1 MKVECL
7 CKLNETGREKQILH
21 GYTCGIIKKK
31 KSCTSNRESEWLWPW
46 ARGQENGERLVK

>member
-31 KSCTSNRESEWLWPW
+31 KVVLLI
-46 ARGQENGERLVK
+46 ENQNGCGHGLGVRKMGRDW